1 MKRTLRAKFASIE
14 MGGTDGNGSS
24 SGSEAGENYGFE
36 RDIVETVVRRA
47 FAHVG
52 ECLTASLGRMYR
64 VRASRS
70 LFAVHCLTLADRLV
84 TVITICIVGKRA

>member
-14 MGGTDGNGSS
+14 VGGTDGSGSS
-24 SGSEAGENYGFE
+24 SGSEAGETYGFE
-36 RDIVETVVRRA
+36 REIVETVVRRA
-47 FAHVG
+47 FARFG
-52 ECLTASLGRMYR
+52 ECLTPSLGRMYP

-84 TVITICIVGKRA
+84 TVIATCIVGKRA